1 MDKPN
6 KMNGVCPFFSNLDEL
21 RGVLNKLPRESKIV
35 YTYGAWD
42 LLHPGHVIFL
52 ARAKALGDFLILGVV
67 ADEPIKNLKGK
78 QRPLQTQVERV
89 MTSGSLRCVDA
100 VVLQPEYDPSEQLKI
115 LEQVDILTKA
125 DDWEYIPGSET
136 IEKLGGE
143 LIKLSYT
150 EEFSTSNLV
159 RKIQ

>member
-1 MDKPN
+1 
-6 KMNGVCPFFSNLDEL
+6 MNGVCPFFSNLDEL
-21 RGVLNKLPRESKIV
+21 KEVLNKLPKKSKIV

-52 ARAKALGDFLILGVV
+52 ARARALGDFLILGVV
-67 ADEPIKNLKGK
+67 ADEPIKNLKG
-78 QRPLQTQVERV
+78 QLRPLQNQVERV

-100 VVLQPEYDPSEQLKI
+100 VILQSEYDPSEQLKT
-115 LEQVDILTKA
+115 LERVDILTKG
-125 DDWEYIPGSET
+125 DDWDYIPGSET
-136 IEKLGGE
+136 IEHLGGE

-159 RKIQ
+159 LKIE